1 MSANRLRGRG
11 VLATALSAAADWLV
25 EPADGCPNGSDAY
38 PAPVEARPVV
48 AVVGLSA
55 RCGATTVAR
64 SLGAQLAAR
73 DPGGAC
79 AVTSTSPSGRAPLG
93 LPAAAHLA
101 RELAPVADGQARACG
116 RLCLVVEGINRG
128 ALAAA
133 VRYLA
138 PLVIDVDIRA
148 DAPGAAAIADHVVM
162 VGSPSTEPA
171 LAAVVGQ
178 SLSQVGPRPLTVLNR
193 AGANEERWAGR
204 TELELPESP
213 MGARV
218 VLAGREPRGALGRAV
233 GELADRCE
241 RVS

>member
-11 VLATALSAAADWLV
+11 VLASALSAAADWLV
-25 EPADGCPNGSDAY
+25 EPADASGNGSGGY
-38 PAPVEARPVV
+38 PAPLEARPVV

-64 SLGAQLAAR
+64 ALGAQLAAR

-79 AVTSTSPSGRAPLG
+79 AVTSTTLSGRAPLG
-93 LPAAAHLA
+93 LPAAARLA
-101 RELAPVADGQARACG
+101 RELAPVADGRARACG
-116 RLCLVVEGINRG
+116 RLCLVLEGTDRVG
-128 ALAAA
+128 LAAA

-138 PLVIDVDIRA
+138 PLVIDVHIRA

-162 VGSPSTEPA
+162 VGSPSTEPS
-171 LAAVVGQ
+171 LAAVLGQ
-178 SLSQVGPRPLTVLNR
+178 SLSQVGPRPVAVLNR
-193 AGANEERWAGR
+193 AGVDEERWAGR
-204 TELELPESP
+204 AELELPESL

-233 GELADRCE
+233 GELAERCR